1 MQKTPAERVF
11 CSWSGGKDS
20 CLAFHVAGDAG
31 AAPEVLVSMFEP
43 CADRNRSHGVP
54 EALIAAQAQALGV
67 ELRSPRAAWLDYER
81 VFASTLAGLR
91 AEGFGHGVFGDID
104 LEAHRAW
111 EERLCSGAGMRA
123 SLPLWQWPRARVV
136 AEVFARGIDAVCV
149 CVNTRYLPA
158 TFCGRRYDADFVAA
172 LPPGVDA
179 CGENGEFHT
188 FVTDAPRFRRP
199 VTARVAHIDQYVA
212 PAAQGGDAFV
222 FARLVAG

>member
-1 MQKTPAERVF
+1 MTAERAF

-20 CLAFHVAGDAG
+20 CLAFHVACETGV
-31 AAPEVLVSMFEP
+31 APEVLVSMFEP
-43 CADRNRSHGVP
+43 GADRNRSHGVP

-67 ELRSPRAAWLDYER
+67 ELRSPRAAWRDYEG
-81 VFASTLAGLR
+81 VFAATLAGLR
-91 AEGFGHGVFGDID
+91 SEGYGEGIFGDID
-104 LEAHRAW
+104 LDAHREW
-111 EERLCSGAGMRA
+111 EERLCAGAGMRA

-136 AEVFARGIDAVCV
+136 AEVFARGIDAICV

-158 TFCGRRYDADFVAA
+158 SFCGRRYDAEFVAA

-188 FVTDAPRFRRP
+188 FVTHAPRFRAP
-199 VTARVAHIDQYVA
+199 VAARVARIDTYAA
-212 PAAQGGDAFV
+212 PMDQGADTFA

>member
-1 MQKTPAERVF
+1 MIHESDEGTVAA
-11 CSWSGGKDS
+11 SGTLTVTGS
-20 CLAFHVAGDAG
+20 SFE
-31 AAPEVLVSMFEP
+31 EVL
-43 CADRNRSHGVP
+43 D
-54 EALIAAQAQALGV
+54 
-67 ELRSPRAAWLDYER
+67 
-81 VFASTLAGLR
+81 
-91 AEGFGHGVFGDID
+91 
-104 LEAHRAW
+104 
-111 EERLCSGAGMRA
+111 
-123 SLPLWQWPRARVV
+123 VV